1 METIIAP
8 FTFVKRTSNMRNIS
22 ILAIVFLTTLS
33 PRLNAQTGDDSLA
46 IRQAALNYIEG
57 WYEGSAERMER
68 ALHPELAK
76 RMVSTDANSNRSR
89 LSQMSAMTLVQST
102 RAGGGKKTPVD
113 QQLKDVAILD
123 IYNNAAS
130 VKIVASGWIDYLHM
144 AKWNG
149 EWKIV
154 NVLWELK
161 PEKK

>member
-1 METIIAP
+1 
-8 FTFVKRTSNMRNIS
+8 MRFSIVAVILIS
-22 ILAIVFLTTLS
+22 ISVAAPLHS
-33 PRLNAQTGDDSLA
+33 QTAADSA
-46 IRQAALNYIEG
+46 GIRQAALNYIEG
-57 WYEGSAERMER
+57 WYAGNADRMEQ

-76 RMVSTDANSNRSR
+76 RIVLTDPSSGKSR

-102 RAGGGKKTPVD
+102 RAGGGKKTPANE
-113 QQLKDVAILD
+113 QLKDVSILD
-123 IYNNAAS
+123 IFDNAAS
-130 VKIVASGWIDYLHM
+130 VKINASGWVDYLHL

>member
-1 METIIAP
+1 MKSSL
-8 FTFVKRTSNMRNIS
+8 VS
-22 ILAIVFLTTLS
+22 ILLFLTASVSLG
-33 PRLNAQTGDDSLA
+33 QTSQDSLA
-46 IRQAALNYIEG
+46 IKRTALNYIEG
-57 WYEGSAERMER
+57 WYEGNGDRMEQ

-76 RMVSTDANSNRSR
+76 RMVSTDPQSGKSR
-89 LSQMSAMTLVQST
+89 LSQMSAMTLINGT
-102 RAGGGKKTPVD
+102 KAGGGKKTPAE
-113 QQLKDVAILD
+113 QQQKDITILD

-130 VKIVASGWIDYLHM
+130 VKVVASGWIDYLHV